1 MPFKKRDTE
10 GGRERERGKEKEGGE
25 REGWREEDG
34 ETGRKRLKT
43 TVIPVQSLI
52 FIKSMYTVLF

>member
-1 MPFKKRDTE
+1 MPFRRETQGE
-10 GGRERERGKEKEGGE
+10 VERGREKAGGE
-25 REGWREEDG
+25 REGWREGDG

-43 TVIPVQSLI
+43 TVIPVQTLI